1 MAENAPPVNLSV
13 SRCQLPNRKYE
24 DCNPDNLVEKTWR
37 LVGQE
42 WWWAPPYF
50 WKPSSPSRTAWSS
63 VPNHMAPIPL
73 RASLLLRLFSSPFSR
88 WRLQFGPHLDQ
99 CQHPVLHLDLQFWA
113 PPGPMPAS
121 SASST
126 PSTPGPMPAP
136 SGVMAKHQTG
146 AYPAKSVSVL
156 PFKRQNVSPSERWEL
171 DRKNPKRETTT
182 WPPWPWE
189 TEWRVK
195 KGAGSH
201 CCVCVFF

>member
-1 MAENAPPVNLSV
+1 MAPRPLRSFAEFKGANCQPVAPFVFITVFWLEAAV
-13 SRCQLPNRKYE
+13 
-24 DCNPDNLVEKTWR
+24 
-37 LVGQE
+37 
-42 WWWAPPYF
+42 WAPPG
-50 WKPSSPSRTAWSS
+50 PMPASSATPGLA
-63 VPNHMAPIPL
+63 L
-73 RASLLLRLFSSPFSR
+73 Y
-88 WRLQFGPHLDQ
+88 
-99 CQHPVLHLDLQFWA
+99 A

-182 WPPWPWE
+182 
-189 TEWRVK
+189 
-195 KGAGSH
+195 
-201 CCVCVFF
+201 